1 MAGRHLWSSVVA
13 TGGFGNLDT
22 MLQETSHKWMAHAPY
37 AATSKAE
44 SGLGRRMTRHIRLN
58 QALEVISLR
67 SAPTTQKTALGRSGS
82 LVGSNRE
89 VQVRFVGQ
97 GLVLHEPC
105 GEGALNCWQKWH
117 SLAAGGRP
125 KSCRSQCGAPAV
137 SGWLGRL
144 KPCVSFKC
152 EFRFQAERFQ
162 FHCRLRFQF
171 HHYNE
176 TETKVLKPDL
186 IFETETRLFLLL
198 CLLVTQVPPHV
209 GVCHAQLMHEL
220 CMYVANVRRG
230 VAGCTPGTPL
240 SDVKQAARD
249 IAEGTVTLYRKCK
262 LTAQSSSDVSIA
274 LCRSFVTT
282 TIMYE
287 LVLISLRS
295 GQSCGRGRTLAHRA
309 GQLCSSGDLC
319 RWSWRTMRRTTFQS
333 LKTCSRT
340 TTQPLTTLAIRAT
353 PRARCCIACGNYS
366 GTFCLAAWLAGCL
379 AALSRFWLSVCL
391 CLAWLGR
398 PVTHQD
404 LVHSSQY
411 LMPCSDIGWRLAIQ
425 IDHGYSRTKRPVCDA
440 LMETNQDCFAASAIR
455 HVRADDA
462 QQERKDSDSAGS
474 EDASDED

>member
-1 MAGRHLWSSVVA
+1 MVETETRTETDVHFLWLLVVGRHLWSSVVA

-37 AATSKAE
+37 AACFKAE

-144 KPCVSFKC
+144 KPCVSFKY

-176 TETKVLKPDL
+176 TETEVLKPDL

-262 LTAQSSSDVSIA
+262 LTTQSSSDVTYCAVPEFRRHDDHVRARFDFVEEWAELWAWSNTRPPCRPVVQLRGFVQVELVNDETHNISIA
-274 LCRSFVTT
+274 QNLQPHDDAAIDDTGNPHHPT
-282 TIMYE
+282 YT
-287 LVLISLRS
+287 VLHCLWQLQRYVLP
-295 GQSCGRGRTLAHRA
+295 GCVA
-309 GQLCSSGDLC
+309 GC
-319 RWSWRTMRRTTFQS
+319 
-333 LKTCSRT
+333 
-340 TTQPLTTLAIRAT
+340 
-353 PRARCCIACGNYS
+353 
-366 GTFCLAAWLAGCL
+366 LAGCL

-425 IDHGYSRTKRPVCDA
+425 IDHGYSRTKRPCA
-440 LMETNQDCFAASAIR
+440 TR
-455 HVRADDA
+455 
-462 QQERKDSDSAGS
+462 
-474 EDASDED
+474 